1 MVDVMGADMCILRA
15 SCEMER
21 GIFLYGCVDYGC
33 FVVCRREKMDIQ
45 TRSRHFGVELMSNE
59 FRFSFMQWKCFLAS
73 FHCELSKVTMGRC
86 GVVRPVKRRQALDV
100 FPAALSCGYV
110 SSCSRHAGNFF
121 VSSTRPPV
129 AFNHDSACAGLTHC
143 LTLPYVRTLYT
154 SACRTPHIASTHA
167 RIAQRLVATM
177 STVARGGS
185 RGGRGRGQSAGVWRG
200 SNTRGGLNGASTD
213 SSDKPA
219 FAAKKRGGGAATGG
233 KTRNN
238 GQELDENGNPKAK

>member
-1 MVDVMGADMCILRA
+1 MQWGRICVYYEKVVRWNKVT
-15 SCEMER
+15 SH
-21 GIFLYGCVDYGC
+21 GCAGCGC

-45 TRSRHFGVELMSNE
+45 ARSRHFGVEHTSNE
-59 FRFSFMQWKCFLAS
+59 FRFSFMQRRCLSAS
-73 FHCELSKVTMGRC
+73 FHRELPKVTMRRC
-86 GVVRPVKRRQALDV
+86 GVVRQVKRRQALDV

-121 VSSTRPPV
+121 VSPTRPPV
-129 AFNHDSACAGLTHC
+129 AFNHDLACAGLRHC
-143 LTLPYVRTLYT
+143 PTPSHVRTLYT
-154 SACRTPHIASTHA
+154 SACRASHITSTHA

-200 SNTRGGLNGASTD
+200 SSTRGGLNGASTD